1 MKNKAENGQGRID
14 WRHSIFTRFF
24 LLINLLIIFEV
35 VFYLILNS
43 TFFVTYYVKE
53 KKNELIKA
61 YDQIDEIYK
70 STALND
76 EERSKLLE
84 KISND
89 INMQM
94 MVFSEDN
101 KLLYST
107 LPTDAERFKNRAAD
121 GNSDNAEPQPPPEG
135 ERGPFGRRGGDNN
148 DVWQHSVLTETDNY
162 VIVSSYI
169 EAIDSR
175 NIELHGTI
183 ENGSRVMLMVS
194 VASIRESVKIANRFF
209 ITVGIFAC
217 LCAIVLGILI
227 SRRATKNIKNLS
239 EAANRMA
246 RLDFSVKYTGN
257 SHDEIS
263 VLGESLN
270 TLSYGLEKAISDLK
284 KANIELTKDIDKK
297 EETDKRRKEFLSNV
311 SHELKTPISII
322 EAYAEGLNEME
333 LDEESRRYYCDVI
346 LDESKKMGMIIQ
358 KLMSL
363 MRIETGS
370 EALSIERYDIAEQIE
385 RIIEQ
390 KKILIEQSGAVVEF
404 DNRGAVY
411 VWADEFL
418 IEEAFINFLIN
429 AVKYCGEEKKIKIFI
444 ENNGGKVRVSVYN
457 SGFIADE
464 DINEIWKSFYRAD
477 KARTRENGGCGLGL
491 SIVAAII
498 DAHGHNCGVYN
509 KDSGVIFWFEVDGDV
524 VREK

>member
-1 MKNKAENGQGRID
+1 M
-14 WRHSIFTRFF
+14 
-24 LLINLLIIFEV
+24 
-35 VFYLILNS
+35 
-43 TFFVTYYVKE
+43 
-53 KKNELIKA
+53 
-61 YDQIDEIYK
+61 
-70 STALND
+70 
-76 EERSKLLE
+76 
-84 KISND
+84 
-89 INMQM
+89 
-94 MVFSEDN
+94 
-101 KLLYST
+101 
-107 LPTDAERFKNRAAD
+107 
-121 GNSDNAEPQPPPEG
+121 
-135 ERGPFGRRGGDNN
+135 
-148 DVWQHSVLTETDNY
+148 
-162 VIVSSYI
+162 
-169 EAIDSR
+169 
-175 NIELHGTI
+175 
-183 ENGSRVMLMVS
+183 
-194 VASIRESVKIANRFF
+194 
-209 ITVGIFAC
+209 
-217 LCAIVLGILI
+217 
-227 SRRATKNIKNLS
+227 
-239 EAANRMA
+239 
-246 RLDFSVKYTGN
+246 
-257 SHDEIS
+257 
-263 VLGESLN
+263 
-270 TLSYGLEKAISDLK
+270 
-284 KANIELTKDIDKK
+284 
-297 EETDKRRKEFLSNV
+297 SNV

-509 KDSGVIFWFEVDGDV
+509 KDNGVIFWFEVDGDV